1 MTYEEAIEILQEER
15 DYAQFPKY
23 VREALRIAIA
33 ALEKQILKKPKRI
46 NKNSIFDGNW
56 KMICP
61 CCGATLIER
70 ITTEHQSY
78 PIQYNMTKHCM
89 CGQAL
94 DWSNIK

>member
-15 DYAQFPKY
+15 NYAQFPKY
-23 VREALRIAIA
+23 VKEALEIAISVI
-33 ALEKQILKKPKRI
+33 EKQIPKKPKRI

-61 CCGATLIER
+61 CCGAMLIEC
-70 ITTEHQSY
+70 ITTETQSY
-78 PIQYNMTKHCM
+78 PIQYNMTEHCM

-94 DWSNIK
+94 DWSDTE